1 MVKEVERRITIEDKE
16 YLISLILDDESCIRY
31 LYVSVKN
38 RQKGKRKWQDIE
50 LTSRESR
57 VLLGLT
63 GKRWYTY
70 YVNCMRSRLPM
81 LDDILQELKE
91 ELAEKVTKRIFK
103 FKL

>member
-16 YLISLILDDESCIRY
+16 YLISLRLDDSSCINY
-31 LYVSVKN
+31 LNVSVKN

-57 VLLGLT
+57 VMLRLT
-63 GKRWYTY
+63 GKKWYTY

-81 LDDILQELKE
+81 LDNILQELKE
-91 ELAEKVTKRIFK
+91 ELAEEVTKRILK